1 MHSGLTI
8 KFNYQ
13 YYSHLAHR
21 QNASNLRRFADAL
34 SLISKVF
41 GYILFSELTSFYDR
55 KMTLLLIY

>member
-41 GYILFSELTSFYDR
+41 GYIYYLANLHRFMIE
-55 KMTLLLIY
+55 K